1 MEVVEAKVDLFG
13 PQHDIKLEPPHE
25 NSVKREDHQN
35 NLTASEMDLELISS
49 PSMWSF
55 LLKRSKNLYHQK
67 IGKTLAEYFISK
79 LQFHSHFFFH
89 FRPRLELCQTDQS
102 SFRGSWSSSE

>member
-25 NSVKREDHQN
+25 NSVKREGHQN

-49 PSMWSF
+49 PSMW
-55 LLKRSKNLYHQK
+55 
-67 IGKTLAEYFISK
+67 
-79 LQFHSHFFFH
+79 
-89 FRPRLELCQTDQS
+89 
-102 SFRGSWSSSE
+102 

>member
-25 NSVKREDHQN
+25 NSVKREGHQN

-67 IGKTLAEYFISK
+67 IGKTLAEYCNFIHTHTW
-79 LQFHSHFFFH
+79 LF
-89 FRPRLELCQTDQS
+89 
-102 SFRGSWSSSE
+102 SFQAKT